1 MAAPDNK
8 FLNRFTASFAPVVFF
23 LALLGSPEAVY
34 PGSSQNLVEN
44 YPGGGVHF
52 KIEADEHRQPH
63 GWSREYSETG
73 TLKSERHYQHGVR
86 DGISRL
92 YYTTG
97 ELMTEWVYRDG
108 LRHGASLGYFKNGRI
123 KDKGV
128 YRDDLLE
135 GPVLMYY
142 SGGALK
148 ARMNFKRDRP
158 EGKSTTY
165 YENGKVRYIYHYRKG
180 RALAREEYRPDG
192 KLLRKQEF
200 PQPPVPP

>member
-1 MAAPDNK
+1 MAAPNHK
-8 FLNRFTASFAPVVFF
+8 FLNRFIARFTLVVFC
-23 LALLGSPEAVY
+23 LALLGSPEVVY
-34 PGSSQNLVEN
+34 PGSSKILVKN

-52 KIEADEHRQPH
+52 KIETDEHRQPH
-63 GWSREYSETG
+63 GGSREYSEIG

-86 DGISRL
+86 DGIGRL
-92 YYTTG
+92 YYMTG
-97 ELMTEWVYRDG
+97 ELMTQWIYRDG
-108 LRHGASLGYFKNGRI
+108 LRHGTSLGYFKNGRI

-128 YRDDLLE
+128 YQDDRLE
-135 GPVLMYY
+135 GPVLLYY
-142 SGGALK
+142 SGGAFK

-165 YENGKVRYIYHYRKG
+165 YENGKVRTIYHYRKG

-200 PQPPVPP
+200 LQLQMPP